1 MPPFLQMKNITKLEN
16 VADISTLHVIDIY
29 VDVIDVHSN

>member
-1 MPPFLQMKNITKLEN
+1 MSRFLQMKNITKLEN

-29 VDVIDVHSN
+29 GDVINVHSS